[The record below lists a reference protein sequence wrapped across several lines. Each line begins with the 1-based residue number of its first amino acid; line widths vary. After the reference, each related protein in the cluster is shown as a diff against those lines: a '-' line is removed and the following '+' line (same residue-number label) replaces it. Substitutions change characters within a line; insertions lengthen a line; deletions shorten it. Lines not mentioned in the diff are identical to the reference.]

1 MEGEGRGEEGRGEKE
16 EKNKEKRRER
26 RGDKFTVPG
35 ALKSFYQHVSTTTHH
50 CENGSWFLDPQCLHH
65 LEHVHHSLG
74 LAALDGG
81 GNGTE
86 HTRAANSITVQ
97 REKMEKEVQC
107 CDSSTQTVQLTLLS
121 VNSDASI
128 GLYNYILSFFY

>member
-1 MEGEGRGEEGRGEKE
+1 M
-16 EKNKEKRRER
+16 
-26 RGDKFTVPG
+26 
-35 ALKSFYQHVSTTTHH
+35 STTTHH

-97 REKMEKEVQC
+97 REKMEKEVHIYTKHEENNENDPRAVAVLK
-107 CDSSTQTVQLTLLS
+107 DSIVVGHLPRQS
-121 VNSDASI
+121 AC
-128 GLYNYILSFFY
+128 